1 MATQSVTS
9 PMQTAAPAKPSSAG
23 GVILKIVTYILLG
36 IWAVIVIYPF
46 IWSIVAALKTDME
59 IFANPWGLPAI
70 PMWENFARAWT
81 KAQIGAYIGN
91 TFIVVIPAIFL
102 TLLLSS
108 MAAYVFARYDFR
120 SKSFLFYMFL
130 AGLMI
135 PIFLGLVP
143 LYLVMKFIK
152 DITGIPLL
160 NTFHGLIIVY
170 VAYSL
175 SWTIFFMTAFFKTLP
190 KEIAEAATMDG
201 AGHARIFFSVMLPLA
216 KSGLVSAAIFN
227 FLGQWNQ
234 FILPTVLM
242 SNANVAEGETRYV
255 VSQGLFY
262 FQNQQRYQS
271 DYSGLFAAIAIITIP
286 TLLVYVLFQNSIEK
300 GLTVGAVKG

>member
-1 MATQSVTS
+1 MATQTATS
-9 PMQTAAPAKPSSAG
+9 PLQTSTPAKRVSTAS
-23 GVILKIVTYILLG
+23 VILKVVTYILLG
-36 IWAVIVIYPF
+36 IWAIIVIYPF
-46 IWSIVAALKTDME
+46 VWSIIASLKTDME
-59 IFANPWGLPAI
+59 IFASPWALPAI
-70 PMWENFARAWT
+70 PMWENFSRAWN

-91 TFIVVIPAIFL
+91 TFIVVIPAIFF

-108 MAAYVFARYDFR
+108 MAAYVFARYEFR
-120 SKSFLFYMFL
+120 GKSFLFYMFL
-130 AGLMI
+130 TGLMI

-143 LYLVMKFIK
+143 LYLVMKYIRE
-152 DITGIPLL
+152 ITGIPML
-160 NTFHGLIIVY
+160 NTFHGLITVY

-175 SWTIFFMTAFFKTLP
+175 SWTIFFMTAFFKSLP

-201 AGHARIFFSVMLPLA
+201 ASHARTFFSVMLPLA
-216 KSGLVSAAIFN
+216 KGGLVSAAIFN

-242 SNANVAEGETRYV
+242 SNVGLAEGETRYV
-255 VSQGLFY
+255 VSQGLYY

-271 DYSGLFAAIAIITIP
+271 DYSGLFAAVAIITIP
-286 TLLVYVLFQNSIEK
+286 TLLVYIVFQNSIEK